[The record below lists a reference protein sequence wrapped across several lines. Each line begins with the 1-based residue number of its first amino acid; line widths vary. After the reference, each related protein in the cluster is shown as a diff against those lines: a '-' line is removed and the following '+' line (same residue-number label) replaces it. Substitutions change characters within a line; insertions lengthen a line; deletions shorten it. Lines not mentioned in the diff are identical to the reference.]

1 MRIFLSGLIIVLGS
15 AAALAQ
21 GARRAIVWSG
31 DPGCGF
37 KSRSLDKLDTIRCGT
52 IPTDRGPVSIITYDG
67 VTLAAAF
74 LKEEDRF
81 VAGVHIKN
89 DTDGVIG
96 FDSDRWGAAHF
107 ASRENFAKR
116 EKPLLAETSIPS
128 RDLVRRMASGTRL
141 ENSLGDFM
149 SDMHVEGETRE
160 IRRSDGTKYRTTVIV
175 PDKNAAV
182 TEERVGKNRTE
193 ISGREQRDLRDNA
206 LTAKYVRAGDS
217 VKGLVYFRRVDIAE
231 FVVYSMNV
239 ADVTFVFMVPW
250 PSK

>member
-1 MRIFLSGLIIVLGS
+1 MRIFLSVLIIVLAS

-21 GARRAIVWSG
+21 SGRKAIVWSG
-31 DPGCGF
+31 DPTCGF
-37 KSRSLDKLDTIRCGT
+37 RSRSLDKLHTIRCDT
-52 IPTDRGPVSIITYDG
+52 IPTDRGPVSTISHDG
-67 VTLAAAF
+67 VTIAAAF
-74 LKEEDRF
+74 LKEESRF

-89 DTDGVIG
+89 DTNEVVG

-107 ASRENFAKR
+107 RSREDFAKR

-128 RDLVRRMASGTRL
+128 RDLVRGMASGTRL

-160 IRRSDGTKYRTTVIV
+160 IRRSDGTRYKTTVIV
-175 PDKNAAV
+175 PDKNAAAM
-182 TEERVGKNRTE
+182 EERVGKNRTE
-193 ISGREQRDLRDNA
+193 ISGREQKDLRESA

-217 VKGLVYFRRVDIAE
+217 IKGLVYFRRVNAAE
-231 FVVYSMNV
+231 FVVYSMTV

-250 PSK
+250 LSK